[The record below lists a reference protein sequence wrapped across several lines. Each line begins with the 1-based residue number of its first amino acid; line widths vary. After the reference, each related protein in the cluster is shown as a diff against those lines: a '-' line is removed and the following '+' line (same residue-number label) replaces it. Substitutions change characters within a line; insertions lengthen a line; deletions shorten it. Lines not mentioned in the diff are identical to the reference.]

1 MAEIDLGRVV
11 GRSAY
16 ECAAAQGFKGTEQEW
31 IESLKGQDAEEYQIL
46 TSSSEV
52 QENVEAGKLVDALVM
67 KEVFQSVSE
76 GKAAIASAI
85 TDKGVQTGAEDSFA
99 VMAQN
104 IGNIQTGSDGGG
116 SSNASPRTYTLSYD
130 GAFLHTSNFKLQFYF
145 VENGIKKIIIKKL
158 RISGKKGL
166 NNAPNTSLY
175 YRVFAKKDNVSTQVY
190 YFSANSFSSYTSYTT
205 TTQENIEIDLSE
217 YDTADYI
224 IFSTGRGSGTVYYY
238 PTTISAEIEV
248 YF

>member
-16 ECAAAQGFKGTEQEW
+16 ECAVAQGFKGTEQEW

-130 GAFLHTSNFKLQFYF
+130 
-145 VENGIKKIIIKKL
+145 
-158 RISGKKGL
+158 
-166 NNAPNTSLY
+166 
-175 YRVFAKKDNVSTQVY
+175 
-190 YFSANSFSSYTSYTT
+190 
-205 TTQENIEIDLSE
+205 
-217 YDTADYI
+217 
-224 IFSTGRGSGTVYYY
+224 
-238 PTTISAEIEV
+238 
-248 YF
+248 